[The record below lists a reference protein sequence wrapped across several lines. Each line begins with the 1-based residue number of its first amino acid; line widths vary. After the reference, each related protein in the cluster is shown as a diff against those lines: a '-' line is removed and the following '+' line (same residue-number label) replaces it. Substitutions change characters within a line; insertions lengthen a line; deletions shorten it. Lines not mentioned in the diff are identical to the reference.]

1 VSDYE
6 TTQRKRNIIVGL
18 FVIIALVAL
27 FWMVF
32 KFGDLPVFVSKYKSF
47 RAVVQFPTAP
57 GVQEN
62 TPVRFCGYQIG
73 RVTEVRR
80 PEIMKEVN
88 TDRFY
93 HQTVVILSID
103 KEYDNIPEDVEV
115 KLMMRGLGSSYIE
128 LKLKHFDVMEPAE
141 EFLVDGSLL
150 QGSTGMTSEFF
161 PEESQKKLEELVDGL
176 SNFIR
181 NANDILGD
189 PDNKENFKAILA
201 NVSEATKQATETLKE
216 FREFSAAGAATLRN
230 ADTNIAEV
238 SSAMVGTSE
247 ELGRTV
253 AQLRVILEKVNT
265 GQGSAGKLINDG
277 RLYENLLENTWQMQL
292 LFEELKSFV
301 AESKKKG
308 LPIKIK

>member
-1 VSDYE
+1 
-6 TTQRKRNIIVGL
+6 
-18 FVIIALVAL
+18 VITKLLKESAILLWA
-27 FWMVF
+27 
-32 KFGDLPVFVSKYKSF
+32 VFVSKYKSF
-47 RAVVQFPTAP
+47 RVVVQFPTAP

-88 TDRFY
+88 ADRFY

-115 KLMMRGLGSSYIE
+115 KLMTRGLGSSYIE

-176 SNFIR
+176 SGFIK
-181 NANDILGD
+181 NANDVLGD

-247 ELGRTV
+247 ELGKTV

-292 LFEELKSFV
+292 LLEELKSFV

-308 LPIKIK
+308 LPIKVK